1 MQPDMRQVR
10 QALEK
15 LSFIEGV
22 NLALALAPRLYTSW
36 ENIVRA
42 LMDLAVEAAQA
53 EQQEE
58 SQSGA
63 TEQTR
68 LREYVGVEEEL
79 P

>member
-36 ENIVRA
+36 ENILRA
-42 LMDLAVEAAQA
+42 LMDLAAEAAQA

-58 SQSGA
+58 SQSGS
-63 TEQTR
+63 TEQPR
-68 LREYVGVEEEL
+68 LREYVGMEEEL